1 MRAWA
6 IKEYGDNSKVQ
17 LLELPKPTA
26 GPDEVLIQVRAAS
39 INPVDFK
46 IREGKLKLVL
56 PYSFPL
62 ILGNDCS
69 GVVVEVGAQVTRFKV
84 GDEVYTRPHKDR
96 IGTLAEFIA
105 AKEAAVALK
114 PKNISFEQ
122 AAGVPLVGLTSWQ
135 ALFDRGNLRSGNK
148 VFIPAGSGGVGT
160 FAIQLAKHFGAYVA
174 TNTSTK
180 NVDFVKSLG
189 ADHVIDYKTEDFAA
203 SLSDFDLVF
212 DTMGGETQKKAF
224 GILKPDGHL
233 ISIVGPPTW
242 DFMQRSG
249 FGTLLQIAG
258 GILGLT
264 THLRARIHR
273 THYAFL
279 FMLPDGDCLE
289 KIGALIEAGKIT
301 PVVDRVFPFEE
312 AKEALAYVESGRARG
327 KVVVSNV

>member
-1 MRAWA
+1 MKAWA

-17 LLELPKPTA
+17 LLELPKPTP
-26 GPDEVLIQVRAAS
+26 GSDEVLIQVRAAS

-46 IREGKLKLVL
+46 IRDGKLKLVL
-56 PYSFPL
+56 PYDFPL

-69 GVVVEVGAQVTRFKV
+69 GVVVETGSQVTRFKV
-84 GDEVYTRPHKDR
+84 GDEVYARPHKDR

-105 AKEAAVALK
+105 AKETAVALK
-114 PKNISFEQ
+114 PKNISFQQ

-135 ALFDRGNLRSGNK
+135 ALFDRGNLRPGNK
-148 VFIPAGSGGVGT
+148 VFIPAGSGGVGS

-180 NVDFVKSLG
+180 NIDLVESFG

-203 SLSDFDLVF
+203 SLSGFDLVF

-249 FGTLLQIAG
+249 AGPLLQVAG

-273 THYAFL
+273 THYEFL

-289 KIGALIEAGKIT
+289 KIGALIEAGKIL

-312 AKEALAYVESGRARG
+312 AKEALSYVESGRARG
-327 KVVVSNV
+327 KVIVSGI